1 MGIIQHK
8 EFNDSLV
15 DADIAPKVEI
25 ASLDGKRIEIKEL
38 PPDAEAE
45 VSGRELA
52 LAGLAIVVLAVVALW
67 LILGR

>member
-15 DADIAPKVEI
+15 DADIALKVEI
-25 ASLDGKRIEIKEL
+25 ASLDGKRIETKEL
-38 PPDAEAE
+38 PPDTEEE